1 MPAIGERALV
11 KSLWIVLCLAV
22 CLAVSARAQNEPY
35 YSRLNTFSAYVEYS
49 NTSSHVHWG
58 VARKR
63 RLVSVGGSY
72 ARRFNA
78 PHWFD
83 WTRHASVFY
92 ELEVAPLNFIEDQV
106 ATDVITFTGYPSS
119 TYIYPL
125 DRLCESFSSV
135 VRGNP
140 VGFSASRSCGTRWT
154 YMGGISP
161 VGFRVNARPRHR
173 VQPFVDSHLGFVVSP
188 RDVPVDLSSRM
199 NFTFEFGAGV
209 EMYRR
214 QGQSVAVEYRLHHL
228 SNAYAGYNNP
238 GVDNQIIKVTY
249 SFGRLRR

>member
-1 MPAIGERALV
+1 V
-11 KSLWIVLCLAV
+11 KSLWTVLCLFVCLAV
-22 CLAVSARAQNEPY
+22 CAHAQNEPY
-35 YSRLNTFSAYVEYS
+35 YSRLNTFSTYVSYS

-58 VARKR
+58 VSRKR
-63 RLVSVGGSY
+63 KLVSVGGAY

-92 ELEVAPLNFIEDQV
+92 EIEVAPLNFIEDQV
-106 ATDVITFTGYPSS
+106 ATDTLTFTGFQQGTYTSITQVYNVCQPFTFTYPGFAGY
-119 TYIYPL
+119 TA
-125 DRLCESFSSV
+125 
-135 VRGNP
+135 VRT
-140 VGFSASRSCGTRWT
+140 CGTRWT
-154 YMGGISP
+154 YLGGLSP

-173 VQPFVDSHLGFVVSP
+173 IQPFVDSHLGFLVSTK
-188 RDVPVDLSSRM
+188 DVPVNLSSQM

-214 QGQSVAVEYRLHHL
+214 EGRSLALEYRLHHL
-228 SNAYAGYNNP
+228 SNAYVGYDNP
-238 GVDNQIIKVTY
+238 GVDNQIIKLTY